1 VHAQPLGLHPDLQQP
16 RLYDRAVETFRSRH
30 YSRRTQKAYLHWIA
44 RFLRHHAGR
53 HPLVM
58 SEPDV
63 NEFLT
68 DLAVNHNVAA
78 ATQNQALAAI
88 LFLYEHVLE
97 RPLDRVEGVV
107 RARKPK
113 RVPIALSRDEVSSMF
128 EHLGGVPHVVCMTL
142 YGAGLRLGECLSLR
156 VKDLDFERREI
167 VVRDGKGAK
176 DRVTMLPDVLREPLT
191 DQLRITA
198 RVHEQDLSKGLGRVA
213 LPTALARKYPWASTH
228 RSWQW
233 VFPGATHY
241 RDGGTG
247 TLYRLHLHES
257 VVQKAVRRASQAAGI
272 AKHVTTHT
280 FRHSFA
286 THLLEDGYD
295 IRTVQELLGHEDVR
309 TTMIYT
315 HVLNR
320 GGLGVRSPLD
330 RGLPARSS
338 HERINPTR
346 GAG

>member
-1 VHAQPLGLHPDLQQP
+1 MYAQPLGLQPDLAQP

-53 HPLVM
+53 HPLAM

-68 DLAVNHNVAA
+68 DLAVKHNVAA

-113 RVPIALSRDEVSSMF
+113 RVPVALTRAEVSSMF
-128 EHLGGVPHVVCMTL
+128 EHLSGVPRVVCMTL
-142 YGAGLRLGECLSLR
+142 YGTGLRLGECLALR
-156 VKDLDFERREI
+156 VKDLDFERHEI

-176 DRVTMLPDVLREPLT
+176 DRVTMLPDVLCEALR

-198 RVHEQDLSKGLGRVA
+198 GIHEQDLARGLGRVP
-213 LPTALARKYPWASTH
+213 LPTALARKYPWAATH

-233 VFPGATHY
+233 VFPAATHY
-241 RDGGTG
+241 RDAETG
-247 TLYRLHLHES
+247 MLHRHHLHES
-257 VVQKAVRRASQAAGI
+257 GVQKAVRRASEAAGI

-330 RGLPARSS
+330 RGYPDPRS
-338 HERINPTR
+338 RINTTPL
-346 GAG
+346 